1 MKKKKMERGI
11 RNQRIITQDLI
22 FSALL
27 KEKKKQKK
35 KKIKKHRKV
44 EYVKLNSGS
53 SKSRGVF

>member
-11 RNQRIITQDLI
+11 RNPKDYYTRLNLFRT
-22 FSALL
+22 S
-27 KEKKKQKK
+27 KRKK
-35 KKIKKHRKV
+35 KKKKKKKHRKV

>member
-11 RNQRIITQDLI
+11 RNPKDYYTRLNLFRT
-22 FSALL
+22 S
-27 KEKKKQKK
+27 KRKKKAKK
-35 KKIKKHRKV
+35 KKKKKHRKV

>member
-11 RNQRIITQDLI
+11 RNPKDYYTRLNLFRT
-22 FSALL
+22 S
-27 KEKKKQKK
+27 KK
-35 KKIKKHRKV
+35 KKKPKKKKKKHRKV